1 MKLQDYLDKRYQVST
16 AKLYAFEICHYLDRI
31 GGEEVAL
38 GTSYGELIGELSRL
52 RKRYE
57 NPATLSSHPVRHQG
71 LLPLLGGG
79 RANE

>member
-52 RKRYE
+52 RSGMRIRQHLVASCT
-57 NPATLSSHPVRHQG
+57 PSRLITATWWR
-71 LLPLLGGG
+71 